1 MAEEIFDKQV
11 DYKNKVV
18 SEPLPNKITNIDT
31 KGNFYDELIDGIES
45 STVDLNKINS
55 FANVAKNRNEVY
67 NLLDI
72 MGEDPIISS
81 ALDIYAS
88 DASEPNNYGQIVWA
102 ESDDE
107 KCLGAVNLVLDSINV
122 NKNSYDW
129 IYSLVKYGDLY
140 LRLYRKS
147 ETDEPSNR
155 KKNLNEDVI
164 VKAFSKNDRYSNY
177 VEMATNPAEVFDLT
191 KYGKTYGYLK
201 TYVPDSSVR
210 KSNDDLSAL
219 NSGFIQNS
227 KYTFNSADVDVYEA
241 TEFVHASLTNNTRVK
256 EEVTIATSEEDGK
269 TVNTTY
275 QIKRGQS
282 VLYNSFKIWRELSL
296 LENAVLLNRM
306 TKSSVLRTV
315 SVEVGDMDPTQA
327 RKVVQRVK
335 QMVEQKTSVVPS
347 NSFTE
352 YTNPGPMENT
362 IYIPTH
368 NGQGNVT
375 TGQIGGDVEVGDL
388 NDLDYWKKKLYAS
401 LSIPGQFLSDTDDS
415 TGFNGGSSL
424 SLISSRYA
432 KTIKNIQ
439 QKYISAITDL
449 VNLYLLDKGLVEYI
463 NKFTIRMQA
472 PTTQEEKD
480 RKDNENAT
488 IQNVDSVMRLL
499 DVVDSPVLKL
509 KALKSLLGS
518 AISDENVIAVIQEE
532 IDRLEAEGVTGTTD
546 EFSEEGSLG
555 DDLFGSEGGDLDG
568 DLGGDF
574 GSEDLGGEL
583 EGSNSS
589 EELPMPS
596 ETEGAFEEDLDTDLP
611 SFADLGVS
619 YNEVR

>member
-1 MAEEIFDKQV
+1 MVEEIFDKQV

-219 NSGFIQNS
+219 NSGFMQNS

-546 EFSEEGSLG
+546 EFSEESSLG
-555 DDLFGSEGGDLDG
+555 DDLFGSDGGDLG
-568 DLGGDF
+568 DNLSGDF
-574 GSEDLGGEL
+574 GSEDLSGEL
-583 EGSNSS
+583 ESPNSS

>member
-1 MAEEIFDKQV
+1 MAKETFDNQV
-11 DYKNKVV
+11 DYKNKTV
-18 SEPLPNKITNIDT
+18 SEPLPDKITDIDT
-31 KGNFYDELIDGIES
+31 KGRFYDELIDGIDS
-45 STVDLNKINS
+45 NTVDLNAINS

-67 NLLDI
+67 NLLDV

-88 DASEPNNYGQIVWA
+88 DASEANNYGQIVWA
-102 ESDDE
+102 ESEDE

-140 LRLYRKS
+140 LRLYRRS
-147 ETDEPSNR
+147 ETDEPTNR

-164 VKAFSKNDRYSNY
+164 VKAYSKNDRYADY
-177 VEMATNPAEVFDLT
+177 VEAISNPAEVFDLT
-191 KYGKTYGYLK
+191 KFGKSYGYLK

-210 KSNDDLSAL
+210 KSNDDLTSL
-219 NSGFIQNS
+219 SNSFTQNS

-256 EEVTIATSEEDGK
+256 EEVTIATSEENGK
-269 TVNTTY
+269 TTNTTY

-327 RKVVQRVK
+327 KKVVQRVK

-347 NSFTE
+347 TSYSE

-375 TGQIGGDVEVGDL
+375 TGQIGGDVDVGDL

-401 LSIPGQFLSDTDDS
+401 LSIPGAYLGDTDDT
-415 TGFNGGSSL
+415 TGFNGGTSL
-424 SLISSRYA
+424 SLLSSRYA
-432 KTIKNIQ
+432 KTIKNVQ
-439 QKYISAITDL
+439 QKYLSAITDL

-463 NKFTIRMQA
+463 NKFTLRMQS

-480 RKDNENAT
+480 RKDNEAT
-488 IQNVDSVMRLL
+488 TISNVESVMRLL
-499 DVVDSPVLKL
+499 DVVDNPSLKL

-518 AISDENVIAVIQEE
+518 AISDEDVMAVIQDE
-532 IDRLEAEGVTGTTD
+532 IDRLESEQDSGESSD
-546 EFSEEGSLG
+546 EFSDEDSESLEGEGSLADQLFGPEEGS
-555 DDLFGSEGGDLDG
+555 S
-568 DLGGDF
+568 
-574 GSEDLGGEL
+574 
-583 EGSNSS
+583 SS
-589 EELPMPS
+589 EELPMPGDLGMS
-596 ETEGAFEEDLDTDLP
+596 EEEPVMEEDLDTDLP
-611 SFADLGVS
+611 SFSDLGVS
-619 YNEVR
+619 YTEVR

>member
-1 MAEEIFDKQV
+1 
-11 DYKNKVV
+11 
-18 SEPLPNKITNIDT
+18 
-31 KGNFYDELIDGIES
+31 
-45 STVDLNKINS
+45 
-55 FANVAKNRNEVY
+55 
-67 NLLDI
+67 
-72 MGEDPIISS
+72 
-81 ALDIYAS
+81 
-88 DASEPNNYGQIVWA
+88 
-102 ESDDE
+102 
-107 KCLGAVNLVLDSINV
+107 
-122 NKNSYDW
+122 
-129 IYSLVKYGDLY
+129 
-140 LRLYRKS
+140 
-147 ETDEPSNR
+147 
-155 KKNLNEDVI
+155 
-164 VKAFSKNDRYSNY
+164 
-177 VEMATNPAEVFDLT
+177 
-191 KYGKTYGYLK
+191 
-201 TYVPDSSVR
+201 
-210 KSNDDLSAL
+210 
-219 NSGFIQNS
+219 
-227 KYTFNSADVDVYEA
+227 
-241 TEFVHASLTNNTRVK
+241 
-256 EEVTIATSEEDGK
+256 
-269 TVNTTY
+269 
-275 QIKRGQS
+275 
-282 VLYNSFKIWRELSL
+282 
-296 LENAVLLNRM
+296 M

-401 LSIPGQFLSDTDDS
+401 LAIPSQFLGSTDDS

-480 RKDNENAT
+480 RKDNEAAT
-488 IQNVDSVMRLL
+488 IQNVDSIMRLL
-499 DVVDSPVLKL
+499 DVVDNPILKL

-518 AISDENVIAVIQEE
+518 AISDENVIAVIQDE
-532 IDRLEAEGVTGTTD
+532 IDKLEAEGVTGATD

-555 DDLFGSEGGDLDG
+555 DDLFGSEGVDLSG
-568 DLGGDF
+568 DLGGEF
-574 GSEDLGGEL
+574 ES
-583 EGSNSS
+583 SNGS

-596 ETEGAFEEDLDTDLP
+596 ETNGAFEEDLDSDLP

>member
-555 DDLFGSEGGDLDG
+555 DDLFGSEGGDLGG

-574 GSEDLGGEL
+574 GSEDLSGEL
-583 EGSNSS
+583 ESSNSS

-596 ETEGAFEEDLDTDLP
+596 ETGGAFEEDLDSDLP

>member
-589 EELPMPS
+589 EELPMSS